1 VSNRTRNIA
10 AIAGTVGI
18 AALVTLVL
26 LNQGEGAP
34 LLPSASAVPSEQPAT
49 PSPTPEPTLNQA
61 LLDERLTVLLIGK
74 DSNDPRRAR
83 NAPVNADTY
92 LLASVSAGQEEV
104 TLISIP
110 RDTTNIPMP
119 DGSTWQRKLNAIWA
133 EQGSEGMVAAVES
146 LLQVPVDAYV
156 EIDMGEFV
164 SIVDAVGGVTVRP
177 DEPLSDPHLDNFRVD
192 AGRQELD
199 GIRAQHY
206 VRTRV
211 DTDYGRMARQQEV
224 LLELARRY
232 TDPETDIDVAQ
243 LLDGLAS
250 FETSLPM
257 DDLPTLIE
265 IVRRAQE
272 AEVTRQVFE
281 PPEFIVFEGDRGDGR
296 GYILE
301 PDIEA
306 VRAFAARTIGDE

>member
-1 VSNRTRNIA
+1 MSKRTSNIA
-10 AIAGTVGI
+10 AIAGLAGV
-18 AALVTLVL
+18 AAIIGFLL
-26 LNQGEGAP
+26 LNRGEGAP
-34 LLPSASAVPSEQPAT
+34 LLPSASAASSAT
-49 PSPTPEPTLNQA
+49 AEVSPTPEPTLNQA
-61 LLDERLTVLLIGK
+61 LLDERLTVLFIGT
-74 DSNDPRRAR
+74 DSNEPRRNR

-92 LLASVSAGQEEV
+92 LLASVSGGQSEV

-110 RDTTNIPMP
+110 RDTTDIPMP
-119 DGSTWQRKLNAIWA
+119 DGSTWERKLNAIWA
-133 EQGSEGMVAAVES
+133 EQGAEGMVAAVES

-156 EIDMGEFV
+156 EIDMGDFAA
-164 SIVDAVGGVTVRP
+164 IVDAVGGVTVRP
-177 DEPLSDPHLDNFRVD
+177 DEPLVDAHLDNFRID
-192 AGRQELD
+192 AGRQELE

-232 TDPETDIDVAQ
+232 TDPQTDVDVAQ

-250 FETSLPM
+250 FQTSLPM

-272 AEVTRQVFE
+272 ADVTRQVFS
-281 PPEFIVFEGDRGDGR
+281 PPEFILFEGDRGDGR

-301 PDIEA
+301 PDVEA
-306 VRAFAARTIGDE
+306 MRAFAARTIGDD